1 MKKYKKI
8 ILGVIATFIL
18 LIAALFI
25 YMTNGLESGKV
36 MVVNHVDVAKLAD
49 GTYSGK
55 YDGGRWSNEVSVKV
69 SNGKIIE
76 ISIIKSVAIEDAKI
90 TKELINSVIKNQD
103 TAIDVVS
110 GATVTSKAYL
120 KSIENAL
127 SK

>member
-8 ILGVIATFIL
+8 IFGIIATLIIV
-18 LIAALFI
+18 IAALLI

-36 MVVNHVDVAKLAD
+36 MIINHVDVTELAD
-49 GTYSGK
+49 GTYFGK

-69 SNGKIIE
+69 ANGKITE
-76 ISIIKSVAIEDAKI
+76 ISIIKSVVIEDVKT
-90 TKELINSVIKNQD
+90 TKELFTNVIKNQD
-103 TAIDVVS
+103 TDIDVVS